1 MRRNLRCQISSYLIV
16 SRTMLQPLLAIF
28 EIDRLYLQATV
39 IVFVKL
45 FYSPGHEPLFSNA

>member
-16 SRTMLQPLLAIF
+16 ARTMLQPLLAIF

-39 IVFVKL
+39 IVFVTCFIRRVMNRCL
-45 FYSPGHEPLFSNA
+45 